1 MVNGAEDRSLIQIN
15 VFFNTDSN
23 KVLTLGIKKA
33 TLPCGYFPERFAVK
47 QMAILLDTGQNVN
60 SHCSSVANGA
70 RITLDIHT
78 VSLGGAKMFI
88 VFAQGCNCSKAVS
101 SCGMHRSGGLL

>member
-23 KVLTLGIKKA
+23 KVLTLGIKQA
-33 TLPCGYFPERFAVK
+33 TLPYGHFPERSAVK
-47 QMAILLDTGQNVN
+47 QMAVLLDTGQNVH
-60 SHCSSVANGA
+60 SQRSRVAKGA
-70 RITLDIHT
+70 SITLDIHT
-78 VSLGGAKMFI
+78 VSLVGARIFI
-88 VFAQGCNCSKAVS
+88 TSARGCNGSAC